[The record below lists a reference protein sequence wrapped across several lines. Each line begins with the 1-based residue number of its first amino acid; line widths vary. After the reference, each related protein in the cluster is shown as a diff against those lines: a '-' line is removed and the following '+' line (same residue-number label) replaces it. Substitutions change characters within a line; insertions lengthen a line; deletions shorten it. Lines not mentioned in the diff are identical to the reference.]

1 MKGLIHLKRAIL
13 ITVILTAILAVISGC
28 EKRGQQ
34 GFQRP
39 PASVS
44 VATAVQQDAPVYI
57 DSVGKTV
64 AREVVSIQPQVSG
77 KITKIHFVDG
87 AELKKGDM
95 LFTIDPA
102 PYRAQLESAEGTLAE
117 KKAALELAK
126 LQLDRYAELL
136 ATNSVS
142 QYDYDQRKNAY
153 DIAEAQLQQSQAAVE
168 TARINLDY
176 CFIRS
181 PIDGRAG
188 QRLVDVGN
196 VVTFLGSLSGLASA
210 GQQNAGNA
218 GAGNTGALLVIQR
231 LDPIYADFTI
241 TENELTSV
249 QQKMKNGSLKAEV
262 RLPGEQDKPREGE
275 VSFLDNAVQEGTGTV
290 KLRATIRN
298 GDHHFWPGRFVKVR
312 LVLDTIREA
321 VLIPASAPQMSA
333 KGMFV
338 YVIKDDSTAELRPV
352 ELGQRQGDLVVVN
365 QGLKSGERVVVT
377 GQLAVTPD
385 AKVQVKES
393 AALAAKN
400 GRGS

>member
-1 MKGLIHLKRAIL
+1 MRRAIL
-13 ITVILTAILAVISGC
+13 ITISLAAILTVMSGC
-28 EKRGQQ
+28 EQRTPPA
-34 GFQRP
+34 FQRP

-77 KITKIHFVDG
+77 KITEIHFVDG

-102 PYRAQLESAEGTLAE
+102 PYRVQLESAEGSLAE

-126 LQLDRYAELL
+126 LELKRYADLL
-136 ATNSVS
+136 ASKSVS
-142 QYDYDQRKNAY
+142 QHDYDQRKNTY
-153 DIAEAQLQQSQAAVE
+153 DIAEAQVQQSRAAVD

-181 PIDGRAG
+181 PINGRAG
-188 QRLVDVGN
+188 QRLVDIGN
-196 VVTFLGSLSGLASA
+196 VVAANIGS
-210 GQQNAGNA
+210 
-218 GAGNTGALLVIQR
+218 LLVIQR

-249 QQKMKNGSLKAEV
+249 QQKMENSSLKAEV
-262 RLPGEQDKPREGE
+262 RLPDELDKPREGD

-298 GDHHFWPGRFVKVR
+298 SDHYFWPGRFVKVR
-312 LVLDTIREA
+312 LVLDTIRGA
-321 VLIPASAPQMSA
+321 VLIPAAAPQMSA

-338 YVIKDDSTAELRPV
+338 YVINSDSIAELRPV
-352 ELGQRQGDLVVVN
+352 KLGQRQEDSVVVD
-365 QGLKSGERVVVT
+365 QGLKAGERVVVS

-393 AALAAKN
+393 AALAAKD
-400 GRGS
+400 GGGS